1 MNDVNI
7 YILVDFT
14 YTFPYWFFQ
23 SIHIYL
29 ILQISKVD
37 VSNYQQDKWKIV
49 AGINIKH
56 VWGEYEKEN
65 KWFYTAIKQ
74 RLTLKRMSRI
84 DRKLAVFPLLGNV
97 DSIYIVRLYL
107 KKLQYSY
114 VIKKGCNRYFNHFS
128 YILPNLGNIL
138 DISCRSQSPDFGI
151 SEFSGLYHIFVVPE
165 NETAIYRIPITN
177 DRYVNIKKAKLYVM
191 AVLIHKI

>member
-1 MNDVNI
+1 MTLIFI
-7 YILVDFT
+7 YWLILLKRNNVPILVLLVYT
-14 YTFPYWFFQ
+14 Y
-23 SIHIYL
+23 IYL

-97 DSIYIVRLYL
+97 DYIWQNS
-107 KKLQYSY
+107 KQLQYSY
-114 VIKKGCNRYFNHFS
+114 VIEKCCSRYLNHFS

-151 SEFSGLYHIFVVPE
+151 SEFFGLYHIFVVPE

-177 DRYVNIKKAKLYVM
+177 DRYVNM
-191 AVLIHKI
+191 

>member
-1 MNDVNI
+1 MNNI
-7 YILVDFT
+7 HIYLLVDFT
-14 YTFPYWFFQ
+14 RSHSGSYKQYI
-23 SIHIYL
+23 SL

-97 DSIYIVRLYL
+97 GSIW
-107 KKLQYSY
+107 
-114 VIKKGCNRYFNHFS
+114 
-128 YILPNLGNIL
+128 
-138 DISCRSQSPDFGI
+138 
-151 SEFSGLYHIFVVPE
+151 
-165 NETAIYRIPITN
+165 
-177 DRYVNIKKAKLYVM
+177 
-191 AVLIHKI
+191 

>member
-1 MNDVNI
+1 MNKISN
-7 YILVDFT
+7 YIRVDFT

-97 DSIYIVRLYL
+97 DYI
-107 KKLQYSY
+107 
-114 VIKKGCNRYFNHFS
+114 
-128 YILPNLGNIL
+128 
-138 DISCRSQSPDFGI
+138 
-151 SEFSGLYHIFVVPE
+151 
-165 NETAIYRIPITN
+165 
-177 DRYVNIKKAKLYVM
+177 
-191 AVLIHKI
+191 